1 MMHDLL
7 ILYCNCQLLSKINE
21 IEIKY
26 TKHYTTPTPHPPP
39 HPTPNAA
46 NKLQTTPNAL
56 QYYINTP

>member
-7 ILYCNCQLLSKINE
+7 ILYCNCQLLSTINE

-26 TKHYTTPTPHPPP
+26 TKHYTPP
-39 HPTPNAA
+39 PTPNPHKAA

-56 QYYINTP
+56 QYYTNTP